1 MQTGRSRQLHCERAI
16 SGCDSEEHGT
26 SRLDA
31 SQCYWW
37 IQTVCLSRLL
47 IRFACFVG
55 WLVFISGVE
64 GGGGGDLNQVYIT
77 FEKILEVAF
86 SLHFFAARRHGN
98 NKEFAKLSVK
108 IEQTNPQTRTP
119 SHRTQD
125 LPHQYKTRQDL
136 YYTR

>member
-47 IRFACFVG
+47 IRFACLVG
-55 WLVFISGVE
+55 WFLFLGWRE
-64 GGGGGDLNQVYIT
+64 G
-77 FEKILEVAF
+77 EEEILIRF
-86 SLHFFAARRHGN
+86 
-98 NKEFAKLSVK
+98 
-108 IEQTNPQTRTP
+108 T
-119 SHRTQD
+119 SHS
-125 LPHQYKTRQDL
+125 KKSSK
-136 YYTR
+136 